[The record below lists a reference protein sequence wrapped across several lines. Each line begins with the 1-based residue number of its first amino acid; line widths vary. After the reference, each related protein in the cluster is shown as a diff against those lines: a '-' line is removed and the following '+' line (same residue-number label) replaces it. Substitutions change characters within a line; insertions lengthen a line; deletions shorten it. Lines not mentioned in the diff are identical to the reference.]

1 MTKIKI
7 CGIRRVEDIGYVNE
21 LKPEYVGF
29 VFAKS
34 KRKVDKE
41 QAFSLIQNLSEDIKK
56 VGVFV
61 DEDPIKVMEI
71 AEGLKLQVLQFHGH

>member
-7 CGIRRVEDIGYVNE
+7 CGIRRLEDIGYVNK
-21 LKPEYVGF
+21 LQPDYVGF

-41 QAFSLIQNLSEDIKK
+41 QAFNLIKNL
-56 VGVFV
+56 
-61 DEDPIKVMEI
+61 
-71 AEGLKLQVLQFHGH
+71 